1 VSDLLEAAA
10 AALGTPSALVQRAAA
25 ARAAADGAS
34 TEDILT
40 AWSGGAPSPR
50 PTQAPQP
57 VDDPAPEAAAEPSPS
72 PVAVLDPPPLIDP
85 TPIPVILE
93 EAVEEDLEPVALS
106 ARVKTAVRVGAWTGA
121 ALGVIAFLVA
131 ASFWAPDAVLGEDGR
146 PTVLATP
153 RGTLIGAALV
163 SILFGALVASLS
175 RAAASWH
182 NPSMQ
187 LTSSRSST
195 GWIGAATGL
204 VLGVAAGAV
213 MAGLGTPIEGSEPEI
228 VQLPVLATFAVML
241 IGGAILG
248 GLTAA
253 IPQFFGTPVAVD
265 DTDHDEVAEVRG
277 RIGHAVTIPLAAVLL
292 LALLVLPFAFTLLE
306 ANHLVA
312 NGGALIAIVTAGGI
326 LGFAAL
332 AGSKPNMRVTFGEVM
347 VALLGIGTV
356 VAIILSVLAF
366 RH

>member
-1 VSDLLEAAA
+1 MSDLLEAAA

-34 TEDILT
+34 TDDILA
-40 AWSGGAPSPR
+40 AWSGGAPAPR
-50 PTQAPQP
+50 PTQAPQS
-57 VDDPAPEAAAEPSPS
+57 VDEPAPEIAAEPSPS
-72 PVAVLDPPPLIDP
+72 PVAVLDPPPVDP

-93 EAVEEDLEPVALS
+93 EEVEEALEPVALA

-121 ALGVIAFLVA
+121 GLGVLAFLVA
-131 ASFWAPDAVLGEDGR
+131 ASFWAPDAILGEDGR

-153 RGTLIGAALV
+153 RGILIGAALV

-213 MAGLGTPIEGSEPEI
+213 MAGLGTAVEGSEPEI

-265 DTDHDEVAEVRG
+265 ETDRDEVDEVRG
-277 RIGHAVTIPLAAVLL
+277 RIRHAVTIPLAAVLL

-332 AGSKPNMRVTFGEVM
+332 AGSKPNMRVTFGEVI

-356 VAIILSVLAF
+356 VAIILAVLVF
-366 RH
+366 RS